1 MNKEEKQNVLSN
13 ITSIPSKAL
22 AEYILKEEVTVEE
35 MMETGELDASK
46 RLEILNIIEIE
57 KEKLRKLKAEEL
69 EKLKQSEQIEWNVVS
84 NANNIAAIEVFIQ
97 KYPNGIYFRKAC
109 DLLEYIQENE
119 KEKIKI
125 LDEIKNNSNKYT
137 PDVILEFIENKIISE
152 DDLLSIGIPK
162 IIIENLSGK
171 KENLTLGQIPDSL
184 AEGYTEVYFWGL
196 PGSGKTCALSAILS
210 EGVSSGAIQTS
221 DGPGLHYMNQLSN
234 VFLENI
240 GVLPERTPQEDTQY
254 LPFEI
259 KDESGIYHPI
269 SLVELSGE
277 IFRTFYLKSADQP
290 VPARLQEVY
299 ERVISYLS
307 SNNKKIH
314 FFIIDVTRDPRKKD
328 KHGITQKQYLIAMER
343 FLDKSKIFKNTT
355 DGVYIITTKSD
366 KLSEYPEERKEIAI
380 QHLKTEYNAFVE
392 ALKRSLKNNKLSNGL
407 DLIPFSLGK
416 VYFNDLCYFDNTNS
430 IEILKIFKE
439 KTSKKRTI
447 SLINKLKDIFNE
459 RNGKI

>member
-13 ITSIPSKAL
+13 ILSIPSKAL
-22 AEYILKEEVTVEE
+22 AEYILKGEIPIEE
-35 MMETGELDASK
+35 MMATGELEASK
-46 RLEILNIIEIE
+46 RIEILNIIEIE
-57 KEKLRKLKAEEL
+57 KENLRKLKEEEL
-69 EKLKQSEQIEWNVVS
+69 EKQRQNEKIEWNAVS
-84 NANNIAAIEVFIQ
+84 SSQNVDAIESFIQ
-97 KYPNGIYFRKAC
+97 KYPNGIYFREAC
-109 DLLEYIQENE
+109 DLLVYSRDLQL
-119 KEKIKI
+119 EKIKI
-125 LDEIKNNSNKYT
+125 LEDIKINSNKYT
-137 PDVILEFIENKIISE
+137 PDVILEFIENKILSE

-162 IIIENLSGK
+162 IILDNLDQK

-210 EGVSSGAIQTS
+210 EGVSSGAIQTNN
-221 DGPGLHYMNQLSN
+221 GPGLHYMNQLSN
-234 VFLENI
+234 VFLNEI

-259 KDESGIYHPI
+259 KDNLGKYHPI

-290 VPARLQEVY
+290 VPARLQNVY
-299 ERVISYLS
+299 DRVISYLS

-314 FFIIDVTRDPRKKD
+314 FFIIDVTRDPKKPD
-328 KHGITQKQYLIAMER
+328 KDGITQQQYLRAMES
-343 FLDKSKIFKNTT
+343 FLNTSKIFKNTT

-366 KLSEYPEERKEIAI
+366 KLSDNPEDRKAIAI
-380 QHLKTEYNAFVE
+380 QHLKSEYNAFVE
-392 ALKRSLKNNKLSNGL
+392 ALKRSLKSNKLSNRL

-430 IEILKIFKE
+430 VEIINILKE
-439 KTSKKRTI
+439 KTGKKRTI
-447 SLINKLKDIFNE
+447 TILNKIIDFLNK
-459 RNGKI
+459 